1 MGLTFVN
8 PIFVFQNLT
17 KITEQLSMYYNYV
30 NVIDLLDFRNKIDV
44 YNSRS
49 MIMRI
54 IAGRNKGTKLF
65 TLDGINTRPTLD
77 RVKEP
82 LFSIINFS
90 LVDSTVLD
98 LFSGSGALALEAISR
113 GAKEAYLCDNS
124 RDAIKIIKQN
134 IEKTKT
140 ENQTVVITKTFDKA
154 LQELA
159 EKKVKFDI
167 IFLDPPYK
175 TDYAEK
181 ATEIIV
187 ENDLLKDN
195 GIIII
200 ETDEKNRIVEKI
212 QNIDITMYDERKYG
226 RVNLLFLRKE

>member
-1 MGLTFVN
+1 
-8 PIFVFQNLT
+8 
-17 KITEQLSMYYNYV
+17 MYYNYV
-30 NVIDLLDFRNKIDV
+30 NVIDLLNFRNKIDV

-54 IAGRNKGTKLF
+54 IAGKNKGTKLF

-82 LFSIINFS
+82 LFSIINFD
-90 LVDSTVLD
+90 LPDSMVLD
-98 LFSGSGALALEAISR
+98 LFSGSGALGLEAISR
-113 GAKEAYLCDNS
+113 GAKYAYLCDNS

-134 IEKTKT
+134 IEKTKN
-140 ENQTVVITKTFDKA
+140 ENQTVVLAKNYEKA

-167 IFLDPPYK
+167 VFLDPPYK

-181 ATEIIV
+181 AIEIII
-187 ENDLLKDN
+187 EKDLLKDN
-195 GIIII
+195 GIVII
-200 ETDEKNRIVEKI
+200 ETDEKSRITKKI

>member
-1 MGLTFVN
+1 
-8 PIFVFQNLT
+8 
-17 KITEQLSMYYNYV
+17 
-30 NVIDLLDFRNKIDV
+30 
-44 YNSRS
+44 
-49 MIMRI
+49 MRI
-54 IAGRNKGTKLF
+54 IAGKNKGTKLF

-82 LFSIINFS
+82 LFSIINFE
-90 LVDSTVLD
+90 LLDTTVLD

-140 ENQTVVITKTFDKA
+140 ENQTVVITKAFDKA
-154 LQELA
+154 LQELV

-167 IFLDPPYK
+167 VFLDPPYK
-175 TDYAEK
+175 TDYAVK

-195 GIIII
+195 GLIII
-200 ETDEKNRIVEKI
+200 ETDEKDRIVEKI

-226 RVNLLFLRKE
+226 RVNLIFLRKE

>member
-1 MGLTFVN
+1 
-8 PIFVFQNLT
+8 
-17 KITEQLSMYYNYV
+17 
-30 NVIDLLDFRNKIDV
+30 
-44 YNSRS
+44 
-49 MIMRI
+49 MRI

-82 LFSIINFS
+82 LFSIINFD
-90 LVDSTVLD
+90 LPDSMVLD
-98 LFSGSGALALEAISR
+98 LFSGSGALGLEAISR
-113 GAKEAYLCDNS
+113 GAKYAYLCDNS

-134 IEKTKT
+134 IEKTKN
-140 ENQTVVITKTFDKA
+140 ENQTVVLAKNYEKA

-167 IFLDPPYK
+167 VFLDPPYK

-181 ATEIIV
+181 AIEIII
-187 ENDLLKDN
+187 EKDLLKDN
-195 GIIII
+195 GIVII
-200 ETDEKNRIVEKI
+200 ETDEKSRIAKKI